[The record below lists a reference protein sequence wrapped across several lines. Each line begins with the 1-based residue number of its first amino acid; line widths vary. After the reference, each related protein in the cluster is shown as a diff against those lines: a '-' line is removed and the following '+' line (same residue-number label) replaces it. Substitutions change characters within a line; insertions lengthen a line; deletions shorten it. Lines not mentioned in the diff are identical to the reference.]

1 MVQQVVGIDF
11 GTTNSL
17 ISVVTHDGR
26 VSSFYDL
33 GRPHPSVVRYETDQV
48 ICGRSAKEKLET
60 TGVGVLGN
68 TVRGPKKLLN
78 QSMIKVDGRLINPTE
93 VVTDF
98 VKYLKNDAL
107 QNDNSEAA
115 DLTRAVVTIPV
126 DMNGEGRVAL
136 REAFLNAGI
145 YIESF
150 VHEPLAALYAYYKD
164 QPDPEDMIRRH
175 ENHTVLVF
183 DWGGGTL
190 DLTLCKIK
198 NGALVQIQNKGNN
211 TVGGDYLDE
220 AILSYVEKQHA
231 LKHHWTDEKFL
242 ERNPGMKAKLLVE
255 CEKAKIALSSRDVVP
270 IWLDEYYQ
278 GDGPEAEI
286 DISLTR
292 ETLEKVCSTL
302 IHKGMREIDILLS
315 PDHADID
322 PQTIAL
328 CLATGGMVNMPSIKR
343 QLSEIFGVAALHIS
357 PKGDTI
363 ISEGAARIA
372 ADKLSLTL
380 AKPFELLEARNSVVT
395 LLKEGTVLP
404 SRGTSIRHE
413 QSMYCTD
420 PRDGNALLMFK
431 RPLMVGKSGASDA
444 RVNLGSLSVPVNKEF
459 PPLSERI
466 LVEVV
471 IDDNLIAHATA
482 VGSDKDE
489 PVTTQFYELEFALRV
504 VTTEQE
510 QKKKPFQIRPSRS
523 ISKGVIALANVARK
537 NDLWNLVPGELLKQ
551 INDTNPYMR
560 KDLTEQQRLEFVRY
574 QPCLSCG
581 SKWGKNCCNA

>member
-1 MVQQVVGIDF
+1 MVQQIVGIDF

-17 ISVVTHDGR
+17 ISVVISDGS
-26 VSSFYDL
+26 VASFYD
-33 GRPHPSVVRYETDQV
+33 GNRPHPSVVRYETDQI
-48 ICGRSAKEKLET
+48 ICGRKAKEKLEDI
-60 TGVGVLGN
+60 GVGVLGN

-78 QSMIKVDGRLINPTE
+78 QSTIKVDGRLLNPKD
-93 VVTDF
+93 VVTDL
-98 VKYLKNDAL
+98 VKYLKADAL
-107 QNDNSEAA
+107 QNENAEAA

-126 DMNGEGRVAL
+126 DMDGQGRVAL
-136 REAFLNAGI
+136 REALLNAGI
-145 YIESF
+145 YVESF
-150 VHEPLAALYAYYKD
+150 IHEPLAALYAYYKD
-164 QPDPEDMIRRH
+164 QDDTEDMLRRH

-190 DLTLCKIK
+190 DLTLCKVK
-198 NGALVQIQNKGNN
+198 NGSLVQIQNKGNN

-231 LKHHWTDEKFL
+231 IQHGWGEENHL
-242 ERNPGMKAKLLVE
+242 ERNPDMKAKLLVA
-255 CEKAKIALSSRDVVP
+255 CERAKVTLSTREKTSVFLPD
-270 IWLDEYYQ
+270 YYQ
-278 GDGPEAEI
+278 GEGEESEI
-286 DISLTR
+286 DVWLTR
-292 ETLEKVCSTL
+292 DEVEQVCAKL

-404 SRGTSIRHE
+404 SRGTSILQE

-466 LVEVV
+466 LVKVE
-471 IDDNLIAHATA
+471 IDDNLIAHVTA

-504 VTTEQE
+504 VITDQE

-523 ISKGVIALANVARK
+523 INKGVVALANVARK

-560 KDLTEQQRLEFVRY
+560 KDLTEQQRLEYVRY